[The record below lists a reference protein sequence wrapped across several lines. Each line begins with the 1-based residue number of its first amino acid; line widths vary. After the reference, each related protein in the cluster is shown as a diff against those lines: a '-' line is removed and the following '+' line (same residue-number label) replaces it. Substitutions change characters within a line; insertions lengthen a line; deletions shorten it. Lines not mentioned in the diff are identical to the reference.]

1 MRLEV
6 LLLNKTKESY
16 LQQGVA
22 DYLHRLKRYAPVEL
36 VEIKIKNLT
45 SRSDSEI
52 KAQESTLLDRRATEG
67 SYRIALD
74 NGGQQFSSV
83 EFASLLTELENRAV
97 KNVSFIIGGPLGLAE
112 EQLRRADQV
121 LSLSRMTF
129 THDMTRLILLEQ
141 IYRAYTIKAGT
152 SYHK

>member
-16 LQQGVA
+16 LQQGID
-22 DYLHRLKRYAPVEL
+22 DYLHRLKRYVVVEL
-36 VEIKIKNLT
+36 VEIKIKNPPT
-45 SRSDSEI
+45 RTDSEI
-52 KAQESTLLDRRATEG
+52 KAQESAQLDRRATKG

-74 NGGQQFSSV
+74 SRGQQLSS
-83 EFASLLTELENRAV
+83 EKFALLLSELEHRTV
-97 KNVSFIIGGPLGLAE
+97 KTVSFIIGGPLGLAE
-112 EQLRRADQV
+112 EQLHKADQV
-121 LSLSRMTF
+121 LSLSAMTF
-129 THDMTRLILLEQ
+129 PHDMTRLILLEQ

>member
-1 MRLEV
+1 MRLEI
-6 LLLNKTKESY
+6 LLLNKTKDSY

-22 DYLHRLKRYAPVEL
+22 DYLHRLRRYTAVEL
-36 VEIKIKNLT
+36 VEIKIKNL
-45 SRSDSEI
+45 SARSDSEI
-52 KAQESTLLDRRATEG
+52 KALESFQIDRRATEG

-74 NGGQQFSSV
+74 SRGRQLSS
-83 EFASLLTELENRAV
+83 EKFASFLTDLENRAV
-97 KNVSFIIGGPLGLAE
+97 RTVSFIIGGPLGLAE
-112 EQLRRADQV
+112 EQLQKADQV
-121 LSLSRMTF
+121 LSLSVMTY

>member
-1 MRLEV
+1 MKLEV

-22 DYLHRLKRYAPVEL
+22 DYLHRLRRYVSMDL
-36 VEIKIKNLT
+36 VEIKVKNPA

-52 KAQESTLLDRRATEG
+52 KALESAQFDRRAIEG
-67 SYRIALD
+67 SYRIVLD
-74 NGGQQFSSV
+74 GRGQQISS
-83 EFASLLTELENRAV
+83 EKLAALFTELENSAV

-112 EQLRRADQV
+112 EQLNRADKV
-121 LSLSRMTF
+121 LSLSAMTF

>member
-16 LQQGVA
+16 LKQGVA
-22 DYLHRLKRYAPVEL
+22 DYLHRLRRYVPVEL
-36 VEIKIKNLT
+36 VEITVKNLT

-52 KAQESTLLDRRATEG
+52 KAKESAQLDRRAAKG

-74 NGGQQFSSV
+74 SHGQQLSS
-83 EFASLLTELENRAV
+83 EKFASLLTELENRAV
-97 KNVSFIIGGPLGLAE
+97 KSVSFIIGGPLGLAA
-112 EQLRRADQV
+112 EQLHQADRI
-121 LSLSRMTF
+121 LSLSAMTF

>member
-1 MRLEV
+1 MRLEI
-6 LLLNKTKESY
+6 LLLNKTKDSY

-22 DYLHRLKRYAPVEL
+22 DYLQRLRRYAPVEL
-36 VEIKIKNLT
+36 IEIKLRNLT

-52 KAQESTLLDRRATEG
+52 KAQESALLDRRAAEG

-74 NGGQQFSSV
+74 SRGQQYSSE
-83 EFASLLTELENRAV
+83 EFATLLTELENRAT
-97 KNVSFIIGGPLGLAE
+97 KRVSFIIGGPLGLAV
-112 EQLRRADQV
+112 EQLQRADQV
-121 LSLSRMTF
+121 LSLSALTF

>member
-1 MRLEV
+1 MRLEI
-6 LLLNKTKESY
+6 LLLNKTKDSY

-22 DYLHRLKRYAPVEL
+22 DYLQRLRRYAPVEL
-36 VEIKIKNLT
+36 IEIKLRNLT

-52 KAQESTLLDRRATEG
+52 KAQESALLDRRAAEG

-74 NGGQQFSSV
+74 SRGQQYSS
-83 EFASLLTELENRAV
+83 EKFATLLTELENRAI
-97 KNVSFIIGGPLGLAE
+97 KRVSFIIGGPLGLAV
-112 EQLRRADQV
+112 EQLQRADQV
-121 LSLSRMTF
+121 LSLSALTF

>member
-1 MRLEV
+1 M
-6 LLLNKTKESY
+6 
-16 LQQGVA
+16 
-22 DYLHRLKRYAPVEL
+22 EL
-36 VEIKIKNLT
+36 VEIKVKN
-45 SRSDSEI
+45 SSARSDSEI
-52 KAQESTLLDRRATEG
+52 KAQESSQLDRRATEG

-74 NGGQQFSSV
+74 SRGQQLSS
-83 EFASLLTELENRAV
+83 EKFAALITELENRAV

-112 EQLRRADQV
+112 EQLHKADLV
-121 LSLSRMTF
+121 LSLSTMTF

>member
-1 MRLEV
+1 MRLEI
-6 LLLNKTKESY
+6 LLLNKTKDSY

-22 DYLHRLKRYAPVEL
+22 DYLQRLRRYAPVEL
-36 VEIKIKNLT
+36 IEIKLRNLA

-52 KAQESTLLDRRATEG
+52 KAQESALLDRRAAEG

-74 NGGQQFSSV
+74 SRGQQYSS
-83 EFASLLTELENRAV
+83 EKFATLLTELENRAI
-97 KNVSFIIGGPLGLAE
+97 KRVSFIIGGPLGLAV
-112 EQLRRADQV
+112 EQLQRADQV
-121 LSLSRMTF
+121 LSLSALTF